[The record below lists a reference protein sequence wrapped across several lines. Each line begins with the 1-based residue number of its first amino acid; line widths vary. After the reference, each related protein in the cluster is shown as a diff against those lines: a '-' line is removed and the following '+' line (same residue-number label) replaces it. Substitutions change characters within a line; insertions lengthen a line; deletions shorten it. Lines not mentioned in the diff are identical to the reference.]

1 MKNVPQSHLYAC
13 LIITGIWRKLDV
25 PGTRGAYSIEGKDCI
40 KGMHLAMSLY
50 NLKASIKHLRA
61 TACS

>member
-1 MKNVPQSHLYAC
+1 MMNVPQSHLYAY

-40 KGMHLAMSLY
+40 KGMRLAICHY
-50 NLKASIKHLRA
+50 IH
-61 TACS
+61 